1 MPNPIRPAAEAPA
14 HCELCGRAVPG
25 LTQHHLIPRM
35 KHRSRRIRRD
45 YERAELTGRLLWLC
59 RPCHDQVHAV
69 LTEKELAAHYNTRE
83 ALAAHPDIARFVVWI
98 RRRPADLKPRS
109 RSMKRRQA
117 G

>member
-1 MPNPIRPAAEAPA
+1 MPDPAPSVVEAPTQ
-14 HCELCGRAVPG
+14 CELCGRTVPG

-35 KHRSRRIRRD
+35 RQRARRIRRE
-45 YERAELTGRLLWLC
+45 YGRAELAGRLLWLC

-69 LTEKELAAHYNTRE
+69 LTEKELAARYNTRE
-83 ALAAHPDIARFVVWI
+83 ALAAHPDIARFVAWI

-109 RSMKRRQA
+109 RSMKRRTA